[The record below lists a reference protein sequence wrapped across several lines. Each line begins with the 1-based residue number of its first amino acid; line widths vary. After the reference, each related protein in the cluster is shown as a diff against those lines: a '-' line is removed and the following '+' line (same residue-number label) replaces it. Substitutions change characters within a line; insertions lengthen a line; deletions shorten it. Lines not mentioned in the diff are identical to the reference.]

1 MHYNGITNHFIVYI
15 VHDFLGNHRSIAS
28 FTAWKCNQSKL
39 ILAGELRWW
48 KMYKMNT
55 LLLEV
60 LLAIV
65 IWYFAR
71 YFSWTLKNNKNDH
84 NVIKTTIMMKDYTM
98 KYEQAMRYMYRMTI
112 KKWYVEIAVWLK
124 LVEIRYSIGV
134 EWRGEEI
141 DRDPRRCMA
150 SAISCCN

>member
-84 NVIKTTIMMKDYTM
+84 NVIKTIIMMKDYTM
-98 KYEQAMRYMYRMTI
+98 KYEQAMQYNHLQQLGNSCENNFRQFLIDYLFFNT
-112 KKWYVEIAVWLK
+112 
-124 LVEIRYSIGV
+124 RYSNKHV
-134 EWRGEEI
+134 FWENMF
-141 DRDPRRCMA
+141 C
-150 SAISCCN
+150 